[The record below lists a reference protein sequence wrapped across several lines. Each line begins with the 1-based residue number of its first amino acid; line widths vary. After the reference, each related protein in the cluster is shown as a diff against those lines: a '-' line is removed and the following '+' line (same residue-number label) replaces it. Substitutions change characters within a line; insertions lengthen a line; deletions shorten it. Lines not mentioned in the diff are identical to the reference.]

1 MQKVQCPLLAYGNKT
16 TFKNS
21 TMVTIFTVFSYV
33 CVHGSLQESEQE
45 ITVEFH
51 IKIRMDSRVSIQ
63 YLIARLILPF
73 LI

>member
-1 MQKVQCPLLAYGNKT
+1 MSTFSVWKQDNFQKFNNGYNIDSFQLCL
-16 TFKNS
+16 S
-21 TMVTIFTVFSYV
+21 TWFL
-33 CVHGSLQESEQE
+33 HGSLQASEQE
-45 ITVEFH
+45 ITVGFH